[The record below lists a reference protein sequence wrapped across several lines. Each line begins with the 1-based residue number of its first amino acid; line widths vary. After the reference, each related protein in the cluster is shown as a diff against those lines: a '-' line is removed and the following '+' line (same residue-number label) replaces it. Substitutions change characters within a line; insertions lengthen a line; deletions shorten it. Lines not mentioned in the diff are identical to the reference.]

1 MNILIGS
8 NVHWWNAE
16 AAYAAVIAKLLK
28 DDGHRVIVLT
38 RPGSDNEKKLTNLG
52 LEVITEPDLNT
63 QNPFKLI
70 QSYFQLKNL
79 LATENIQIVNA
90 HRSEGYPLYAF
101 AKRSLA
107 SFRLI
112 RTRGASRK
120 VKPHWPNQILH
131 GKWTDALI
139 IPGKV
144 VAERDLQGIDL
155 PENSPHLIH
164 YPIDILET
172 SLLETQDNYRKQFN
186 IPENHQVLAV
196 VGRIR
201 KEKGHLLL
209 AESFQLLL
217 EDFPQTILLIL
228 YRDTPDD
235 LPEMLELQNRI
246 SELGIE
252 DKVRFDSEREDI
264 RQLMNFADGGVVSSI
279 DSEVICRVA
288 VEFFSVGTP
297 VAAMPTGCLPEII
310 LEGVN
315 GSLADQ
321 PTALSL
327 KKAMARMLDNLPQL
341 SEGAREDAETRF
353 DPETML
359 KKTIHVFR
367 QTLHPEHENSEMA

>member
-38 RPGSDNEKKLTNLG
+38 RPGSDNEKKLRNLG

-131 GKWTDALI
+131 GKWTDAII

-201 KEKGHLLL
+201 QEKGHLLL

-235 LPEMLELQNRI
+235 LPEMLELQDRI
-246 SELGIE
+246 RELGIE
-252 DKVRFDSEREDI
+252 DKMRFDSEREDI
-264 RQLMNFADGGVVSSI
+264 RQLMAFADGGVVSSI

-297 VAAMPTGCLPEII
+297 VAAMLTGCLPEII

-315 GSLADQ
+315 GSLADE

-327 KKAMARMLDNLPQL
+327 KKAMARMLENLPQL

-359 KKTIHVFR
+359 KKTIHVFQ
-367 QTLHPEHENSEMA
+367 QTLHLEHENSEMA

>member
-1 MNILIGS
+1 M
-8 NVHWWNAE
+8 
-16 AAYAAVIAKLLK
+16 
-28 DDGHRVIVLT
+28 
-38 RPGSDNEKKLTNLG
+38 
-52 LEVITEPDLNT
+52 
-63 QNPFKLI
+63 
-70 QSYFQLKNL
+70 
-79 LATENIQIVNA
+79 
-90 HRSEGYPLYAF
+90 
-101 AKRSLA
+101 
-107 SFRLI
+107 
-112 RTRGASRK
+112 
-120 VKPHWPNQILH
+120 
-131 GKWTDALI
+131 
-139 IPGKV
+139 
-144 VAERDLQGIDL
+144 
-155 PENSPHLIH
+155 
-164 YPIDILET
+164 
-172 SLLETQDNYRKQFN
+172 
-186 IPENHQVLAV
+186 LAV

-246 SELGIE
+246 RELGIE

-264 RQLMNFADGGVVSSI
+264 RQLMAFADGGVVSSI

-315 GSLADQ
+315 GSLADE

-359 KKTIHVFR
+359 KKTIHVFQ
-367 QTLHPEHENSEMA
+367 QTLHPDHENSEMA

>member
-16 AAYAAVIAKLLK
+16 AAYAAVIAKLLN

-38 RPGSDNEKKLTNLG
+38 RPGSDNEKKLRNLG

-201 KEKGHLLL
+201 QEKGHLLL

-246 SELGIE
+246 RELGIE

-264 RQLMNFADGGVVSSI
+264 RQLMAFADGGVVSSI

-359 KKTIHVFR
+359 KKTIQVFQ

>member
-16 AAYAAVIAKLLK
+16 AAYAAVIAKLLN

-38 RPGSDNEKKLTNLG
+38 RPGSDNEKKLRNLG

-101 AKRSLA
+101 AKRSQA

-120 VKPHWPNQILH
+120 VKPHWPNQTLH
-131 GKWTDALI
+131 GKWTDAII

-164 YPIDILET
+164 YPIDIPET

-201 KEKGHLLL
+201 QEKGHLLL

-228 YRDTPDD
+228 
-235 LPEMLELQNRI
+235 
-246 SELGIE
+246 
-252 DKVRFDSEREDI
+252 
-264 RQLMNFADGGVVSSI
+264 
-279 DSEVICRVA
+279 
-288 VEFFSVGTP
+288 
-297 VAAMPTGCLPEII
+297 
-310 LEGVN
+310 
-315 GSLADQ
+315 
-321 PTALSL
+321 
-327 KKAMARMLDNLPQL
+327 
-341 SEGAREDAETRF
+341 
-353 DPETML
+353 
-359 KKTIHVFR
+359 
-367 QTLHPEHENSEMA
+367 

>member
-38 RPGSDNEKKLTNLG
+38 RPGSDNEKKLRNLG

-172 SLLETQDNYRKQFN
+172 SLLETQENYRKQFN

-201 KEKGHLLL
+201 QEKGHLLL

-235 LPEMLELQNRI
+235 LPEMLELQSRI
-246 SELGIE
+246 RELGIE

-264 RQLMNFADGGVVSSI
+264 LQLMAFADGGVVSSI

>member
-1 MNILIGS
+1 VNILIGS

-38 RPGSDNEKKLTNLG
+38 RPGSDNEKKLRNLG

-79 LATENIQIVNA
+79 LATENIQIINA

-131 GKWTDALI
+131 GKWTDAII

-201 KEKGHLLL
+201 QEKGHLLL

-246 SELGIE
+246 RELGIE

-264 RQLMNFADGGVVSSI
+264 RQLMAFADGGVVSSI

-315 GSLADQ
+315 GSLADE

-359 KKTIHVFR
+359 KKTIHVFQ

>member
-28 DDGHRVIVLT
+28 GDGHRVIVLT
-38 RPGSDNEKKLTNLG
+38 RPGSDNEKKLRNLG

-201 KEKGHLLL
+201 QEKGHLLL
-209 AESFQLLL
+209 AKSFQLLL
-217 EDFPQTILLIL
+217 EDFPKTILLIL

-246 SELGIE
+246 RELGIE

-264 RQLMNFADGGVVSSI
+264 RQLMAFADGGVVSSI

-315 GSLADQ
+315 GSLADE

>member
-38 RPGSDNEKKLTNLG
+38 RPGSDNEKKLRNLG

-186 IPENHQVLAV
+186 IPENHKVLAV

-201 KEKGHLLL
+201 QEKGHLLL

-246 SELGIE
+246 RELGIE

-264 RQLMNFADGGVVSSI
+264 RQLMAFADGGVVSSI

-315 GSLADQ
+315 GSLADE

>member
-38 RPGSDNEKKLTNLG
+38 RPGSDNEKKLRNLG

-164 YPIDILET
+164 YPIDISET
-172 SLLETQDNYRKQFN
+172 SLLETQDNYRVQFN
-186 IPENHQVLAV
+186 IPQNHQVLAM

-201 KEKGHLLL
+201 QEKGHLLL

-246 SELGIE
+246 RELGIE

-264 RQLMNFADGGVVSSI
+264 RQLMAFADGGVVSSI

-315 GSLADQ
+315 GSLADE

-353 DPETML
+353 DPETMI

>member
-38 RPGSDNEKKLTNLG
+38 RPGSDNEKKLRNLG

-139 IPGKV
+139 IPGRV

-201 KEKGHLLL
+201 QEKGHLLL

-228 YRDTPDD
+228 YRDTPND

-246 SELGIE
+246 RELGIE

-264 RQLMNFADGGVVSSI
+264 RQLMASADGGVVSSI

-315 GSLADQ
+315 GSLADE

-359 KKTIHVFR
+359 KKTIHVFQ

>member
-38 RPGSDNEKKLTNLG
+38 RPGSDNEKKLRNLG

-131 GKWTDALI
+131 GKWTDAII

-155 PENSPHLIH
+155 PEKSPHLIH
-164 YPIDILET
+164 YPIDIPET

-186 IPENHQVLAV
+186 IPENHQLLAV

-201 KEKGHLLL
+201 QEKGHLLL

-246 SELGIE
+246 RELGIE

-264 RQLMNFADGGVVSSI
+264 RQLMAFADGGVVSSI

-315 GSLADQ
+315 GSLADE

-359 KKTIHVFR
+359 KKTIHVFQ

>member
-28 DDGHRVIVLT
+28 DNGHRVIVLT
-38 RPGSDNEKKLTNLG
+38 RPGSDNEKKLRNLG

-172 SLLETQDNYRKQFN
+172 SVLETQDNYRKQFN

-201 KEKGHLLL
+201 REKGHLLL

-235 LPEMLELQNRI
+235 LPEMLELQSRI
-246 SELGIE
+246 RELGIE

-264 RQLMNFADGGVVSSI
+264 RQLMAFADGGVVSSI

-315 GSLADQ
+315 GSLADE

-341 SEGAREDAETRF
+341 SEGARDDAETRF

-359 KKTIHVFR
+359 KKTIHVFQ

>member
-28 DDGHRVIVLT
+28 DNGHRVIVLT
-38 RPGSDNEKKLTNLG
+38 RPGSDNEKKLRNLG

-79 LATENIQIVNA
+79 LATKNIQIVNA

-101 AKRSLA
+101 AKHSLA

-131 GKWTDALI
+131 GKWTDAII
-139 IPGKV
+139 IPGRV

-186 IPENHQVLAV
+186 IPENYQVLAV

-201 KEKGHLLL
+201 QEKGHLLL

-246 SELGIE
+246 RELGIE

-264 RQLMNFADGGVVSSI
+264 RQLMAFANGGVVSSI

-288 VEFFSVGTP
+288 IEFFSVGTP

-367 QTLHPEHENSEMA
+367 QTFDLEHENSEMA

>member
-38 RPGSDNEKKLTNLG
+38 RPGSDNEKKLRNLG

-120 VKPHWPNQILH
+120 VKPHWLNQILH

-164 YPIDILET
+164 YPIDILEA

-201 KEKGHLLL
+201 QEKGHLLL

-246 SELGIE
+246 RELGIE

-264 RQLMNFADGGVVSSI
+264 RQLMAFADGGVVSSI

-315 GSLADQ
+315 GSLADE

>member
-38 RPGSDNEKKLTNLG
+38 RPGSDNEKKLRNLG

-196 VGRIR
+196 IGRIR
-201 KEKGHLLL
+201 QEKGHLLL

-246 SELGIE
+246 RELGIE

-264 RQLMNFADGGVVSSI
+264 RQLMAFADGGVVSSI

-315 GSLADQ
+315 GSLADE

>member
-38 RPGSDNEKKLTNLG
+38 RPGSDNEKKLRNLG

-155 PENSPHLIH
+155 PENSPHLIN
-164 YPIDILET
+164 YPIDIPET

-186 IPENHQVLAV
+186 IPETHQVLAV

-201 KEKGHLLL
+201 QEKGHLLL

-246 SELGIE
+246 RELGIE

-264 RQLMNFADGGVVSSI
+264 RQLMAFADGGVVSSI

-315 GSLADQ
+315 GSLADE

>member
-38 RPGSDNEKKLTNLG
+38 RPGSDNEKKLRNLG

-139 IPGKV
+139 IPGRV
-144 VAERDLQGIDL
+144 VADRDLQGIDL
-155 PENSPHLIH
+155 PETSPHLLH
-164 YPIDILET
+164 YPIHIPET
-172 SLLETQDNYRKQFN
+172 SLLEKQDNYRKQFN

-201 KEKGHLLL
+201 REKGHLLL

-246 SELGIE
+246 RELGIE

-264 RQLMNFADGGVVSSI
+264 RQLMAFADGGVVSSI

-315 GSLADQ
+315 GSLADE

-359 KKTIHVFR
+359 KKTIHVFQ
-367 QTLHPEHENSEMA
+367 QTLHLEHENSEMA